1 MRTVRHLFLTFA
13 AALGCLLAPQQAAA
27 AELRITLNELA
38 GVVQAVLGPS
48 KLHLDNKPGGLFSGG
63 TGSSWTIA
71 GKETA
76 IPLPAKSFRLMGS
89 TYAYYVEDLNS
100 KSISVTAAPAA
111 VRLMLAFEDKAADL
125 KGACVSGD
133 CGLAAALPKIIW
145 KSGTV
150 TIDVVP
156 VRLGSS
162 ITLQVKNV
170 AIGGLMSAKCGGAGI
185 IADGA
190 CSVALTFAKRTIA
203 NLKPEIAATLK
214 AKVND
219 SATQEA
225 VANGLK
231 TYLAVGP
238 AGEIAITGVTSDAK
252 SVRITFAL
260 PGDAGG

>member
-1 MRTVRHLFLTFA
+1 MA
-13 AALGCLLAPQQAAA
+13 AVPASA
-27 AELRITLNELA
+27 AELRISLTELA
-38 GVVQAVLGPS
+38 GVVQTVMGTS
-48 KLHLDNKPGGLFSGG
+48 KLHLNNKPGGFLSG
-63 TGSSWTIA
+63 TSASSWTIA

-76 IPLPAKSFRLMGS
+76 IPLPPKSFALLGS

-100 KSISVTAAPAA
+100 KSISVTAAPSA
-111 VRLMLAFEDKAADL
+111 VRLTLTFEDKAAEL
-125 KGACVSGD
+125 KGGCVSGE
-133 CGLAAALPKIIW
+133 CGLATALPKIVW
-145 KSGTV
+145 KNGTV

-162 ITLQVKNV
+162 ITLQVKSV

-185 IADGA
+185 FADGA

-203 NLKPEIAATLK
+203 NLKPEMAAALK

-219 SATQEA
+219 TATQDA

-231 TYLAVGP
+231 KYLAVGP
-238 AGEIAITGVTSDAK
+238 AGEIAITDVTSDAK
-252 SVRITFAL
+252 TVRISFQL